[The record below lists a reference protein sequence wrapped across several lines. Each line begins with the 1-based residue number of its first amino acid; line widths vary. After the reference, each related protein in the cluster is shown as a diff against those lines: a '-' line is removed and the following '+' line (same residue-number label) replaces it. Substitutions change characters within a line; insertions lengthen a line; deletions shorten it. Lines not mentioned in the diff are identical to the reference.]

1 MEEKTRPITIGQ
13 RYRRHRKRIVYIVKG
28 VKDDTVLLVSE
39 DGEDVMRIHQDSV
52 ATSGFEPVYD

>member
-13 RYRRHRKRIVYIVKG
+13 RYRRNRKGIVYIVKS

-39 DGEDVMRIHQDSV
+39 DGEGTMRIYQDAL